1 MRPSLLPAIAL
12 GAVLALAAC
21 NSLSSENEGQLS
33 LYLENAAGYYEA
45 GQYERAIQQWQQA
58 LVIDSGNDQARLGQA
73 MAYLQKGRFE
83 SPDSV
88 GFLVEA
94 EKRLEVLRH
103 EDLEEGQWKAELGFA
118 LAQERWCELYDRKL
132 RRLELDAE
140 AGKQPDPATIATAK
154 REFESHLVAA
164 ARSFQSVLSGEEKE
178 ARDKLTCWLGLARV
192 AAWRDDLPKSLEYAR
207 LYETQILRSKKLWTD
222 AIEKYPRET
231 AIYQAKLSGAE
242 MQEGELRDLMGI
254 CYFKLG
260 NLDKAEEELT
270 KVITLFPERAPAYLN
285 RGIVRETRG
294 DLDLARG
301 DYKRFLVLTDL
312 PETDPSI
319 VEAERRMAGVK
330 AKLESEAGER

>member
-1 MRPSLLPAIAL
+1 MRPSLRTAVAL
-12 GAVLALAAC
+12 VLVVALAAC

-58 LVIDSGNDQARLGQA
+58 LVIDGGNDQARLGQA

-94 EKRLEVLRH
+94 EKRLGVLRH

-118 LAQERWCELYDRKL
+118 LAQERWCELYERKL
-132 RRLELDAE
+132 RKLDLDAE
-140 AGKQPDPATIATAK
+140 AGQQPDQQTIDTSR
-154 REFESHLVAA
+154 REFESHLAA
-164 ARSFQSVLSGEEKE
+164 AEASFRSVLSGEEKE

-192 AAWRDDLPKSLEYAR
+192 AAWRDDLPKALEYAH
-207 LYETQILRSKKLWTD
+207 LYETQIVRSKRLWKD
-222 AIEKYPRET
+222 AIEKYPRE
-231 AIYQAKLSGAE
+231 AALYQSKLSGAE
-242 MQEGELRDLMGI
+242 LQEGELRDLIGI

-260 NLDKAEEELT
+260 QLDKAEDELT
-270 KVITLFPERAPAYLN
+270 KVITLFPQRAPAYLN
-285 RGIVRETRG
+285 RGIVREARG

-301 DYKRFLVLTDL
+301 DYKRFLVLTEL
-312 PETDPSI
+312 PESDPAI
-319 VEAERRMAGVK
+319 LEAEKRMAGVK
-330 AKLESEAGER
+330 AKLESEAGGH